1 MHEFYFVC
9 RCKFCNTEVLNL
21 SAFSRIFNNG
31 APQEIIFGNPIL
43 QIFSSLKANTSFM
56 QSAFAYELSDATYWD
71 QLSCLSKN
79 FCTHSWEIGYKNK
92 KNLRTCCGNCFFLSN
107 IKLHS
112 QLENWNH
119 LEKEKSERAF
129 VQFRVCMDIKKLD
142 IHSDKL

>member
-56 QSAFAYELSDATYWD
+56 QSAFAYELSDATY
-71 QLSCLSKN
+71 
-79 FCTHSWEIGYKNK
+79 
-92 KNLRTCCGNCFFLSN
+92 
-107 IKLHS
+107 
-112 QLENWNH
+112 
-119 LEKEKSERAF
+119 
-129 VQFRVCMDIKKLD
+129 
-142 IHSDKL
+142 

>member
-1 MHEFYFVC
+1 MHKFYSIS
-9 RCKFCNTEVLNL
+9 RCKFCNPEVLNL

-92 KNLRTCCGNCFFLSN
+92 RNMRTCCGNCFFLSN
-107 IKLHS
+107 KKLRS
-112 QLENWNH
+112 QLWNWNH
-119 LEKEKSERAF
+119 LEREKSERSF
-129 VQFRVCMDIKKLD
+129 MQFWVCK
-142 IHSDKL
+142 